1 MKRRGQQPPSIS
13 GQQLP
18 SSSGLT
24 AVEKPGTTISLPRT
38 VHLSVQHCAHGGAPN
53 LASRASAQ
61 QKSVKFWKR
70 FLQGWAP
77 LALGCARRRRYFWMK
92 WTPWKPSA
100 PPAAKRHGQQT
111 SSSITRTWIIAC
123 CCAEAARGVAGACFA
138 FVECLAS
145 ICSIISSSSAGLF
158 WSWSVARWPGRQRL
172 VPCDDQRLLAMIKRL
187 EATIPGLAGEASSSD
202 DAAWKMVPGDDSEPA
217 AERRG
222 RAGEKP

>member
-61 QKSVKFWKR
+61 QKSVKFWKW
-70 FLQGWAP
+70 FLQGRAP
-77 LALGCARRRRYFWMK
+77 LALGCARRRRYFWRK
-92 WTPWKPSA
+92 WTPWTPSA

-111 SSSITRTWIIAC
+111 SSSITRTWSARSGN
-123 CCAEAARGVAGACFA
+123 ATRPAKLYDALWGRSAAMPARDRARCTDTEHATMQA
-138 FVECLAS
+138 AS
-145 ICSIISSSSAGLF
+145 LS
-158 WSWSVARWPGRQRL
+158 
-172 VPCDDQRLLAMIKRL
+172 
-187 EATIPGLAGEASSSD
+187 
-202 DAAWKMVPGDDSEPA
+202 
-217 AERRG
+217 
-222 RAGEKP
+222 